1 MRQQIKELNHEK
13 NNIGIFIYSSFIL
26 SALAVINICIMS
38 SPNYVSLKDVDAF
51 WSHENE
57 VVFEG
62 MTYANELYSVSI
74 PIHEITDSLD
84 YIIEK
89 RIEYITLR
97 KKELLSEQRILKSKL
112 KKWKSLNL

>member
-1 MRQQIKELNHEK
+1 
-13 NNIGIFIYSSFIL
+13 
-26 SALAVINICIMS
+26 MS
-38 SPNYVSLKDVDAF
+38 SPNYVTLKDVDSF

-74 PIHEITDSLD
+74 PINEITDSLD

-112 KKWKSLNL
+112 KKWKSLN

>member
-1 MRQQIKELNHEK
+1 
-13 NNIGIFIYSSFIL
+13 
-26 SALAVINICIMS
+26 MS
-38 SPNYVSLKDVDAF
+38 TPKCVTLKDVDAF

-112 KKWKSLNL
+112 KKWKSLN